1 MLCNREA
8 KKGLPDEAL
17 REAEKGLPDEALRE
31 AERACQTKP

>member
-1 MLCNREA
+1 
-8 KKGLPDEAL
+8 LPDEAL